1 MKKLRSKGL
10 TKIVLKQTLIFD
22 LNLFA
27 INFTTSGK
35 ILSPLKTIFSKSTSF
50 KCATFYFFTT
60 RVSACI
66 SLQFSSRNVFLR
78 FLEIEKPRNK
88 VANTRILSI
97 LNFMYL
103 QIYGDSLNN
112 VR

>member
-1 MKKLRSKGL
+1 MLTLKKLMKKLRSKGL

-50 KCATFYFFTT
+50 KC
-60 RVSACI
+60 VSACI